1 MANQYLLFRR
11 DSLFFQFLVVV
22 NEKQI
27 SSPKG
32 EQSLYAKVRSGV
44 VSWASEGLTINPKEY
59 TSDALDTP
67 LPVCASGLRHMT
79 FPSARGV

>member
-11 DSLFFQFLVVV
+11 DSFFFQFLVVV

-27 SSPKG
+27 SGPKG
-32 EQSLYAKVRSGV
+32 EYNLYTKVRSGV
-44 VSWASEGLTINPKEY
+44 VSWASEELTINPKEY

-67 LPVCASGLRHMT
+67 LPVCASGFRHIT
-79 FPSARGV
+79 LPSARGV